1 MTVLPT
7 AAEADRAEQETFVFD
22 SDRDLGLNVTAVHA
36 DESEHGIDTADLA
49 DRIDQAWS
57 VPYADDD
64 DDLSCLAY

>member
-7 AAEADRAEQETFVFD
+7 ASQADRADQETFVFD
-22 SDRDLGLNVTAVHA
+22 ADHELGLDVTAVHA
-36 DESEHGIDTADLA
+36 GESEHSIDSADLS

-57 VPYADDD
+57 VPCAD